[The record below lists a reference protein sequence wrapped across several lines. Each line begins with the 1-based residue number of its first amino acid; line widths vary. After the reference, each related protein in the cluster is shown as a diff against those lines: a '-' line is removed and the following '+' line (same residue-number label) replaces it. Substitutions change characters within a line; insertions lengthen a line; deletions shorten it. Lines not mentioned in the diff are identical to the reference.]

1 MAQTAIASDRSY
13 EVFQMRRLK
22 GELGAQSFD
31 NSHLR
36 LHKVSG
42 YRAFIADAEDT
53 GDRLRPN
60 ADVTAAVDGGD
71 ESDTE

>member
-31 NSHLR
+31 SSHRR
-36 LHKVSG
+36 LNRVSG
-42 YRAFIADAEDT
+42 YRAFLADVDDS
-53 GDRLRPN
+53 GDACNPN
-60 ADVTAAVDGGD
+60 PRVTAAVTSGH